1 MGSKTLKDSLQ
12 KGADQ
17 VNSIKATKKTN
28 KMFAAPVKAKN
39 VEYSHVDNNGHAMA
53 PYMMSVGLFVACMAF
68 TLMYPLMEKTKK
80 SRVDFPVVVKQSH
93 SYGSSIHCAGSDHGC
108 SFNGNQWTRT
118 TLRRKNIWN
127 GRLSIHGIYV
137 IDLLWRDVIKPCR
150 KLRHVSIHGRTV
162 RCSRRN
168 ISIGYGT
175 TLLHSI
181 TQIYAIQLYST
192 RIPSHTHPWMDG
204 SDRILQYLLE
214 S

>member
-1 MGSKTLKDSLQ
+1 MYG
-12 KGADQ
+12 
-17 VNSIKATKKTN
+17 IYI
-28 KMFAAPVKAKN
+28 N
-39 VEYSHVDNNGHAMA
+39 VSFNG
-53 PYMMSVGLFVACMAF
+53 
-68 TLMYPLMEKTKK
+68 EKRRSQEWT
-80 SRVDFPVVVKQSH
+80 SVVVKQSH
-93 SYGSSIHCAGSDHGC
+93 SHGSSIHYTGSNHGC

-192 RIPSHTHPWMDG
+192 RIPSHTIYGWT
-204 SDRILQYLLE
+204 DRTGYCSICWNLSCVNISNDYFLPIQNE
-214 S
+214 ETGWRNIGT